1 MFREGLVRILSA
13 ADFHVVAAG
22 SSIADISPDQ
32 VPHDQPVLLVIDV
45 SNDQAAV
52 LTEIELFKQRYP
64 NERIALLADDQQL
77 DDDEILAAFRAGILA
92 YFAKPNCDTFLKCLE
107 LVMLGE
113 AILPPHLMT
122 VMLHNQDKSASSG
135 MNDQVV
141 CAEPA
146 NGADDVYAPKLSLR
160 EICILRCLI
169 SGDSNKTIARS
180 YSIAEA
186 TVKVH
191 VKAILRKIR
200 VRNRTQAAIW
210 ALNHNIDVGSAGDHL
225 LVPPLTATDAPYRRS
240 RNGESGPPQGDAPA
254 VPMASDPL
262 GTAAAMLIGRGRN
275 QI

>member
-13 ADFHVVAAG
+13 ADFHVAAAG

-32 VPHDQPVLLVIDV
+32 VPHDQPILLVIDV
-45 SNDQAAV
+45 TNGQAAV
-52 LTEIELFKQRYP
+52 LREIELFKQRYP
-64 NERIALLADDQQL
+64 NDRIALLSDDQQL
-77 DDDEILAAFRAGILA
+77 DDDEILDAFRAGILA
-92 YFAKPNCDTFLKCLE
+92 YFAKPNCDTFIKCLE

-113 AILPPHLMT
+113 TILPPHLMSAI
-122 VMLHNQDKSASSG
+122 LQNQDKGSSSG
-135 MNDQVV
+135 VKDHV
-141 CAEPA
+141 ASTEPA
-146 NGADDVYAPKLSLR
+146 NGADDGYAPKLSLR

-210 ALNHNIDVGSAGDHL
+210 ALNHNMVVGSAGEVL
-225 LVPPLTATDAPYRRS
+225 ATPLAAADAPYRRS
-240 RNGESGPPQGDAPA
+240 RNGEAGPLQGDAPA
-254 VPMASDPL
+254 VPIASDPL
-262 GTAAAMLIGRGRN
+262 GRAAAMLIGRGRN